1 MDKRRNNGGKR
12 KGAGRK
18 PKATEILIIEK
29 LDNIIDSDDVV
40 RSLRGLIKKGD
51 FNAIKLYFEYRF
63 GKPKNSVDITSG
75 DEPIRNFNLSNLSET
90 ELSIILKLH
99 DGQDFDPLEE

>member
-40 RSLRGLIKKGD
+40 RSLRGLIEKGD
-51 FNAIKLYFEYRF
+51 FNAIRLYFEYRF
-63 GKPKNSVDITSG
+63 GKPKNNVDVTSG
-75 DEPIRNFNLSNLSET
+75 DEPIQNFNLAKLSEK
-90 ELSIILKLH
+90 ELSVILKLH
-99 DGQDFDPLEE
+99 DGQYIDPLEE

>member
-18 PKATEILIIEK
+18 PKATELQVIEK

-40 RSLRGLIKKGD
+40 KSLHSLIKKGD

-63 GKPKNSVDITSG
+63 GRPKNSVDVTSG
-75 DEPIRNFNLSNLSET
+75 DEPIQNFNLAKLSEK
-90 ELSIILKLH
+90 ELSVILKLH
-99 DGQDFDPLEE
+99 DGQCIDPLEE